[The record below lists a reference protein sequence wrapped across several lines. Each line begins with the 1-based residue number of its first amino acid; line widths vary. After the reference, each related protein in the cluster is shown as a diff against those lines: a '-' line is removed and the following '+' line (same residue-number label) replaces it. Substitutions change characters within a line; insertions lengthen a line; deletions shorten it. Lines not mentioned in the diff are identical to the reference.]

1 MNEPN
6 ILVIYAHPAPHRSPV
21 HRRLADTARTLP
33 GVELCDLYQR
43 YPDFDIDGEQERE
56 RLRAAHLLVFLH
68 PFRWYGMPSI
78 VKEWM
83 DVVLQPGWAYNDAAH
98 TGECALRGKPFWLVT
113 TTGSGP
119 EAYQPGGL
127 HGRPFSDF
135 LAPYEA
141 TAALCG
147 MDWIAPLVMHGAAA
161 ATPEAVDAWAAE
173 FRQRLD
179 GYAGLAAAASGE
191 RAHGASHG
199 R

>member
-6 ILVIYAHPAPHRSPV
+6 ILVLYAHPAPHRSPV
-21 HRRLADTARTLP
+21 HRQLAETARGLP

-56 RLRAAHLLVFLH
+56 RLRAARLLVLLH

-83 DVVLQPGWAYNDAAH
+83 DVVLQPGWAYNDYAH
-98 TGECALRGKPFWLVT
+98 TGECALRGKSFWLVT

-119 EAYQPGGL
+119 DAYQPGGL

-147 MDWIAPLVMHGAAA
+147 MDWIAPLVMHGTAQ
-161 ATPEAVDAWAAE
+161 ATPDAIDAFAAE
-173 FRQRLD
+173 CRHRLE
-179 GYAGLAAAASGE
+179 GYEE
-191 RAHGASHG
+191 RPHGT
-199 R
+199 